1 MAEQF
6 DIAAWRH
13 HRVGE
18 SLEVMGE
25 LDDAGYHFGVCGEN
39 AVKYALWASGVHAAW
54 ISAGAAIGKSRSRSL
69 QGTPMRGHFPSLVSF
84 VRKAQTEIAVHATGR
99 YAGAVMSTLLAPSFS
114 SRFAGWDINIRYADP
129 RYTPVTPATCTSWHV
144 DADDLVLAILV

>member
-1 MAEQF
+1 MLAGPGQLNFRMEMAEQF

-18 SLEVMGE
+18 TLEVMGE

-39 AVKYALWASGVHAAW
+39 ALKYALWASGVYAAW
-54 ISAGAAIGKSRSRSL
+54 ITAGAAIGKSPSESL
-69 QGTPMRGHFPSLVSF
+69 RGTPMRSHFPSVATL

-99 YAGAVMSTLLAPSFS
+99 YAGPIMST
-114 SRFAGWDINIRYADP
+114 
-129 RYTPVTPATCTSWHV
+129 
-144 DADDLVLAILV
+144 